1 MLRDLFLKHAPAGR
15 LPMLILRNM
24 RWLFY
29 DGIFAA
35 SSLAIINTFF
45 TLYLEALGATNT
57 QIGLMS
63 SLTNLMLLVTVLPG
77 AWLSERMGSRR
88 KAVLWASSISRL
100 FLLISVFLPFWFS
113 GQAAVLPV
121 IAARLIVDNFNLLG
135 APAWTSLSAEIV
147 PMRYRGR
154 YFAAR
159 NLAMNLSAM
168 LTALAV
174 GWLITSIG
182 RPGGYQAAM
191 GVSFTMGLLATL
203 SYARIQEPPL
213 EEGALPESYSPRA
226 LLATIKADPNLKN
239 YSIFLLLWNGSINIA
254 GPFFAIFLVR
264 ELKATAEIIGVLT
277 MLATLTGLP
286 ATYLF
291 GKLIDRWGGYK
302 SQLLAGFMIPF
313 LPWLWL
319 LARTPWGTTVAYL
332 YDGIAWSGY
341 MLASFSFMLSL
352 ASPARLTRYNAI
364 AQVMVA
370 LACTVGALLGGVM
383 VSAWGYRTVF
393 ALSGAGRLLSMI
405 YFARYVKEPG
415 KPDPEMLEEL
425 AETPSIS
432 HPPVVPVASD
442 EHP

>member
-1 MLRDLFLKHAPAGR
+1 MLRDLFFKPVPAGH
-15 LPMLILRNM
+15 ITAVVLRNM

-29 DGIFAA
+29 DGMFAA

-45 TLYLEALGATNT
+45 TLYLEALGASNA

-63 SLTNLMLLVTVLPG
+63 SLTNLMLLFTMLPG
-77 AWLSERMGSRR
+77 AWLSERIGSR
-88 KAVLWASSISRL
+88 KKVVLFSGGGISRL
-100 FLLISVFLPFWFS
+100 FLLVSAFLPFWFS
-113 GQAAVLPV
+113 GQSAVLPV
-121 IAARLIVDNFNLLG
+121 IAARLLVDNFNVLSV
-135 APAWTSLSAEIV
+135 PAWTSLSADIV
-147 PMRYRGR
+147 PMRFRGR

-159 NLAMNLSAM
+159 NLAMSVSTMA
-168 LTALAV
+168 TTLAI

-191 GVSFTMGLLATL
+191 AAAFTIGMLATL
-203 SYARIQEPPL
+203 SYARIQEPAV
-213 EEGALPESYSPRA
+213 EKSAVPESYSPRA
-226 LLATIKADPNLKN
+226 LLATLKADRNLKN

-254 GPFFAIFLVR
+254 GPFFAIYLVR
-264 ELKATAEIIGVLT
+264 ELKATAEIVGVLT

-302 SQLLAGFMIPF
+302 AQMLAGFMIPF

-319 LARTPWGTTVAYL
+319 LARSPWGTTAAYL

-341 MLASFSFMLSL
+341 MLASFNFMLSL

-370 LACTVGALLGGVM
+370 LACTIGAMLGGVM
-383 VSAWGYRTVF
+383 VSTWGFRTVF

-405 YFARYVKEPG
+405 FFARFVKAPVT
-415 KPDPEMLEEL
+415 EEEKASETL
-425 AETPSIS
+425 A
-432 HPPVVPVASD
+432 A
-442 EHP
+442 